1 MIYVIIVVLLG
12 LSTYLIVKNVK
23 AIIQTFNEKKSQNKQ
38 KGDSE

>member
-1 MIYVIIVVLLG
+1 MKYVIIVVLLG

-23 AIIQTFNEKKSQNKQ
+23 AIIQTVKEKKSQNKQ